1 MPLCKRKPFPLVKRP
16 QDLKPQEL
24 VFLVR
29 LTKEIFR
36 DYGYPSLLSLS
47 LSWNCLSFTPI
58 WGVRFL
64 LALSFLCRSS
74 LTLLLCLFL
83 TCDISSEYMNRI
95 NLYCQRVWTCKVTG
109 KTNLTFEEAL
119 ASEKQAME
127 KVQQFPK
134 ELVAPV
140 LHDVQFSK
148 DSLPSC
154 INYFCRSFSVG
165 FSISISQLL
174 SLSFT
179 SELSSRLSFRLVQ

>member
-1 MPLCKRKPFPLVKRP
+1 MQF
-16 QDLKPQEL
+16 
-24 VFLVR
+24 
-29 LTKEIFR
+29 
-36 DYGYPSLLSLS
+36 S
-47 LSWNCLSFTPI
+47 
-58 WGVRFL
+58 
-64 LALSFLCRSS
+64 LALAFLCRSS

-148 DSLPSC
+148 DSFLM
-154 INYFCRSFSVG
+154 Y
-165 FSISISQLL
+165 
-174 SLSFT
+174 
-179 SELSSRLSFRLVQ
+179 

>member
-1 MPLCKRKPFPLVKRP
+1 MPLCKRKPFPLVERP
-16 QDLKPQEL
+16 KDLKPQEL

-36 DYGYPSLLSLS
+36 DYGYPSLLFLCS
-47 LSWNCLSFTPI
+47 SFTTI
-58 WGVRFL
+58 RGAWFL
-64 LALSFLCRSS
+64 LALYKRFCVVVTY
-74 LTLLLCLFL
+74 TLFS
-83 TCDISSEYMNRI
+83 CDISSDYMNRI

-140 LHDVQFSK
+140 LRDVQFSK
-148 DSLPSC
+148 DSLP
-154 INYFCRSFSVG
+154 
-165 FSISISQLL
+165 
-174 SLSFT
+174 
-179 SELSSRLSFRLVQ
+179 